1 MEMRRLAIL
10 PKTALVLGAGLL
22 PALVSSGAA
31 AQGGQVHCPPANTQ
45 FIFAGTDAVVSVGD
59 AGGDVCKLRNGRT
72 GQIFEQVLG
81 AFTVSA
87 PYVRGNLDKIRSLAP
102 LQVGKTVSFTY
113 PDGPGTADESAW
125 RYDVTIEKQETITV
139 PAGRFP
145 TYVIRMVETAYGG
158 RAKWERKWWYAPV
171 LGYAIRFD
179 FQTMEGSPPR
189 YPPDKWQLVE
199 IRTP

>member
-1 MEMRRLAIL
+1 MEMRGLAIFS
-10 PKTALVLGAGLL
+10 KAALVLGVGLL
-22 PALVSSGAA
+22 HGLGPSDAS
-31 AQGGQVHCPPANTQ
+31 AQGGQVHCPAANTQ
-45 FIFAGTDAVVSVGD
+45 FIFAGTDAVVSVAD

-87 PYVRGNLDKIRSLAP
+87 PYVRSNLDKIRSLAP
-102 LQVGKTVSFTY
+102 LQVGKSVSFTY
-113 PDGPGTADESAW
+113 PEAADESAW
-125 RYDVTIEKQETITV
+125 RYDVAIEKQETITV

-158 RAKWERKWWYAPV
+158 RAKWVRKWWYAPV

-179 FQTMEGSPPR
+179 FQTLEGSPPR

-199 IRTP
+199 IRMP

>member
-1 MEMRRLAIL
+1 MRRLAIF
-10 PKTALVLGAGLL
+10 PKAAVVLGAGLFSVIG
-22 PALVSSGAA
+22 PSGAA
-31 AQGGQVHCPPANTQ
+31 AQAGQVHCPPANTQ
-45 FIFAGTDAVVSVGD
+45 FIFAGTDAVVSLGD
-59 AGGDVCKLRNGRT
+59 AGAEVCKLRNGRT

-81 AFTVSA
+81 AFPVSA
-87 PYVRGNLDKIRSLAP
+87 PYVRSNLDKIRSLAP

-113 PDGPGTADESAW
+113 PEAADESAW
-125 RYDVTIEKQETITV
+125 RYDVTVEKQETITV

-158 RAKWERKWWYAPV
+158 RAKWERKWWFAPV